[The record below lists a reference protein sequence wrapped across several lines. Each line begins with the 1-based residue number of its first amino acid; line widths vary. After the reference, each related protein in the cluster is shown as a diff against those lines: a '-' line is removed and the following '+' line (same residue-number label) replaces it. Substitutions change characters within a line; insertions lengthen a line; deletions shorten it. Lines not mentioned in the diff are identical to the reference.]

1 MYEKMESSSPFV
13 RFPLLRTLVESNY
26 RACTIPYRFPSDYL
40 RKATA
45 VEIQWIGLFLNSVPS
60 FRVNAMECVGLHLFF
75 RKISVV
81 LSFCL
86 LLFKTSLIVS
96 LIRASHRLFT
106 PFFTL
111 PIIPVHQRAEND
123 STVTN
128 APAKAEKF
136 AQRKCQSHRINLLNL
151 CKTPN
156 IRVMKEHK
164 FLLILPQYKTGN
176 LCQRLQ
182 WQHSLAGV
190 PMLSKGWLHCSL
202 AHLHIHRSPSCHHM
216 CLPP

>member
-60 FRVNAMECVGLHLFF
+60 FRTVIYLTLQGFNRG
-75 RKISVV
+75 RKT
-81 LSFCL
+81 LAEEG
-86 LLFKTSLIVS
+86 KNYY
-96 LIRASHRLFT
+96 

-136 AQRKCQSHRINLLNL
+136 AQR
-151 CKTPN
+151 
-156 IRVMKEHK
+156 
-164 FLLILPQYKTGN
+164 Y
-176 LCQRLQ
+176 
-182 WQHSLAGV
+182 
-190 PMLSKGWLHCSL
+190 
-202 AHLHIHRSPSCHHM
+202 
-216 CLPP
+216 